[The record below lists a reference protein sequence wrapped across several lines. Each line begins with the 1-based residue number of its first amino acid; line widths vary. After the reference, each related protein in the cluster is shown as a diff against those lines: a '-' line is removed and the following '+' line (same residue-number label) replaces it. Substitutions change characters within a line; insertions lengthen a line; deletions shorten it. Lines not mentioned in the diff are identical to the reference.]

1 MPKEPFIIEIC
12 AGSARVTSCLQSL
25 GLPTSFGVDH
35 KRQRNAGRVLVA
47 DLTSLGV
54 TGDTVQKTSKPR
66 RAKNDG
72 SGRYW
77 ARVSI

>member
-1 MPKEPFIIEIC
+1 MDEPGELQLHDSDDEAPDDSDSQGEIDQ
-12 AGSARVTSCLQSL
+12 L
-25 GLPTSFGVDH
+25 DD
-35 KRQRNAGRVLVA
+35 LVA